1 VVVLVLLGTT
11 WLGGV
16 VKTEACVGAPVFEG
30 MGDAVV
36 FAGVGD
42 AVVEGLGAAVVGGL
56 GDVVVVTLVLFVGSS
71 PSGARVGNAVA
82 LLTPVVTTITVV
94 VTALDIV
101 GVFVGVGGGGA
112 VVAMDPIS
120 RLAACVAVGSSMKG
134 VVSTAPAPDTT
145 TCVSVTKNTNSF
157 ATPPTPAALR
167 RPPCVANIA
176 MERDSLSV
184 PTNNQP
190 CVSPSVCE
198 DYLEIPGGAAFSCR
212 WQALP
217 RAHSPPPRLL
227 WRGAST
233 LCECEERVSLLMRSS
248 RGVYKGVGRSRARGE
263 LTGGS
268 RVLVLW

>member
-1 VVVLVLLGTT
+1 LVTRLR
-11 WLGGV
+11 
-16 VKTEACVGAPVFEG
+16 C
-30 MGDAVV
+30 
-36 FAGVGD
+36 
-42 AVVEGLGAAVVGGL
+42 
-56 GDVVVVTLVLFVGSS
+56 S
-71 PSGARVGNAVA
+71 P
-82 LLTPVVTTITVV
+82 P
-94 VTALDIV
+94 
-101 GVFVGVGGGGA
+101 
-112 VVAMDPIS
+112 
-120 RLAACVAVGSSMKG
+120 LAACVAVGSSMKG

-167 RPPCVANIA
+167 RPPRVANIA
-176 MERDSLSV
+176 MKRDSLSV

-212 WQALP
+212 LQAPQPPHLVHT
-217 RAHSPPPRLL
+217 HSPPPRLL

-248 RGVYKGVGRSRARGE
+248 RGVCKGVGRSRARGE

-268 RVLVLW
+268 GVLVLW